1 MASHGYNLYLLP
13 AEATFRPNPAQI
25 GKLLK
30 YLAERLEI
38 PGEFTVDGEEELT
51 LESAL
56 EQLRAAVQSAH
67 GGTECIVS
75 FNDLV
80 SGSLFGYD
88 QEAPDPDDAFWA
100 DELRLYVTSA
110 PFPYADWDYEEA
122 ACPACNQRFTQI
134 HDVLEEIRLSGSPV
148 ACPCGAKTAPED
160 LKKSPGVHLSQLAI
174 VFAGNRGWHYEVK
187 RDADTIVDPEFLPA
201 LEQILGVK
209 VDVVVV
215 GH

>member
-1 MASHGYNLYLLP
+1 MAAHGYSLYLLP
-13 AEATFRPNPAQI
+13 QEPTFRPNPQQI
-25 GKLLK
+25 SGLLK
-30 YLAERLEI
+30 FLAGRLEI
-38 PGEFTVDGEEELT
+38 PGEFTVDGEEELS
-51 LESAL
+51 LESAV
-56 EQLRAAVQSAH
+56 EQLRAAVQSTH

-88 QEAPDPDDAFWA
+88 AEAPDPDDAFWA
-100 DELRLYVTSA
+100 DELRIFVTST
-110 PFPYADWDYEEA
+110 PFPYADWEYEEA
-122 ACPACNQRFTQI
+122 SCPACNQRITQI
-134 HDVLEEIRLSGSPV
+134 HDVLEEVRLSGSPV

-160 LKKSPGVHLSQLAI
+160 LKKTAGVNLAQLAI

-201 LEQILGVK
+201 LAQILGVK
-209 VDVVVV
+209 LDVYVI